1 MMLSFSKILLLIAVI
16 AAVFFIARWLRA
28 APRKPVAR
36 RAAGNALDLRKCGV
50 CGVYVGEADGACG
63 RPNCPAA

>member
-1 MMLSFSKILLLIAVI
+1 MLSFSKILLLIVVI
-16 AAVFFIARWLRA
+16 AAVYFAAKWLRA
-28 APRKPVAR
+28 APRKTVAK
-36 RAAGNALDLRKCGV
+36 RADPKALELRKCAV